1 MTTFLVHSIIL
12 LVIINFFFVKIKLID
27 RYNLYK
33 HKINNKPNIP
43 LSGGF
48 FFLISFFYIDF
59 IHNQDLFK
67 FIYLL
72 PIFFL
77 GIFSDLNILNSP
89 KVRLLI
95 QLFLILSFIIFF
107 DFQII
112 TTRIP
117 LLDSLLSY
125 KYFNYFFVL
134 FCILTLIN
142 GSNFSDGLNGYLLS
156 HYIIFLA
163 SIIIIDVFL
172 NVSLQKI
179 YLMKMYI
186 MPLIVFWI
194 FNILNKNFLG
204 DNGSYFTSFFFGI
217 VSIEFININNNQV
230 SPFFILAIF
239 WYLGFENLFS
249 IIRRI
254 YLKKK
259 IYEAD
264 RLHLHTRFFLF
275 LKNRL
280 KIKYTNSIASI
291 LLNIFFLPSYVLS
304 IIYHDSSVFLIMIIF
319 LNIFIYLLLYNFLL
333 KKND

>member
-1 MTTFLVHSIIL
+1 MIIFLILSVIL
-12 LVIINFFFVKIKLID
+12 LATINFFLIKIKLID
-27 RYNLYK
+27 RHNSHN

-43 LSGGF
+43 LSGGV
-48 FFLISFFYIDF
+48 FFLIFFFYIDF
-59 IHNQDLFK
+59 IYNQNLFK

-77 GIFSDLNILNSP
+77 GICSDLNIVNSP
-89 KVRLLI
+89 KVRFLI
-95 QLFLILSFIIFF
+95 QLFFILFFIIFF
-107 DFQII
+107 DLKII
-112 TTRIP
+112 NTRIP
-117 LLDSLLSY
+117 LLDSLLTY

-163 SIIIIDVFL
+163 SIIIIDYFL
-172 NVSLQKI
+172 NVNLQKI
-179 YLMKMYI
+179 YLIKMYI
-186 MPLIVFWI
+186 LPLIVFWI

-204 DNGSYFTSFFFGI
+204 DNGSYFISFYFGI
-217 VSIEFININNNQV
+217 ISIEFININNNQI
-230 SPFFILAIF
+230 SPFFILSAF

-249 IIRRI
+249 IIRRL
-254 YLKKK
+254 LKKNK

-264 RLHLHTRFFLF
+264 RLHLHTIFFLY

-280 KIKYTNSIASI
+280 KIKYANSFASI
-291 LLNIFFLPSYVLS
+291 FLNIFFLPSTIVS
-304 IIYHDSSVFLIMIIF
+304 VIYHDSSVFLSMIIF
-319 LNIFIYLLLYNFLL
+319 LNIFLYLLLYNFLI